1 MQVII
6 VQHSPTDNKIVA
18 MMILMRIVVQNFLY
32 VSQPVT
38 GLVSSK
44 CL

>member
-1 MQVII
+1 MSNT
-6 VQHSPTDNKIVA
+6 VQQTIKLVA